1 MKRSYKTT
9 REFLDEGYEVSLYRC
24 DVSNQNEAKS
34 LIEYAVQK
42 FGTLHILV
50 NNAGITRDAM
60 LHKMEKSS
68 WEQVLQVNLTGV
80 FIACNQ
86 HFFI

>member
-1 MKRSYKTT
+1 MRFK
-9 REFLDEGYEVSLYRC
+9 
-24 DVSNQNEAKS
+24 
-34 LIEYAVQK
+34 K